1 MNQTGRRPGS
11 RGARGIERLHHRH
24 RNDLWTD
31 FFCGA
36 GGAST
41 GLVQAGFGVATA
53 ANHWDVAI
61 DTHGANHP
69 DTEHVCA
76 DINNYDMRRLTPTRF
91 LWASVICTEESP
103 AGGKKRDRR
112 PRGQLDLLEVEGKV
126 DTAGL
131 IRTRACALDVIRATE
146 VHHYDLVVVE
156 NVCDFYADWALFD
169 WWTDG
174 MRLLGYEHR
183 VFSIN
188 SAHVSSPSN
197 APAPQWRDRIY
208 VVFARQGV
216 PMPDLVPSPL
226 AFCPECGVDVAAV
239 QSWKNGNTVGKYRQQ
254 YDYRCPSTA
263 CRHQVVEPY
272 IRPAADAIDWSNLG
286 TQIGNRREA
295 RLRPL
300 AASTLTKIQRGLTE
314 YADLLEPLLVTTTH
328 GKDGGPRAMPARL
341 VPLPTR
347 TTKIG
352 DGFVV
357 PPGALPAAG
366 FIHEQRGGGSAY
378 RPLTHPLGTLS
389 TSRNHGLVIPYRRE
403 GRARPTG
410 QPMLTLATHDS
421 AGLLLP
427 AYEVEDC
434 WYRMLQPREQLT
446 AQRFPQLYIVHGTK
460 GEQTM
465 QAGNAVSCNVA
476 QWIGER
482 IHHTLYRLAA

>member
-1 MNQTGRRPGS
+1 MNRTARRQSGQQH
-11 RGARGIERLHHRH
+11 RRVERLHHQH
-24 RNDLWTD
+24 RNDAWTD

-41 GLVQAGFGVATA
+41 GLVNAGFEVATA
-53 ANHWDVAI
+53 ANHWSVAI

-69 DTEHVCA
+69 ATEHVCA
-76 DINNYDMRRLTPTRF
+76 DINNYDMRRLSPTRF

-103 AGGKKRDRR
+103 AGGRKRDRR
-112 PRGQLDLLEVEGKV
+112 PRGQMDLLEVEGKV
-126 DTAGL
+126 DAEGR
-131 IRTRACALDVIRATE
+131 IRTRACALDVVRAAE
-146 VHHYDLVVVE
+146 VHAYDLIVVE
-156 NVCDFYADWALFD
+156 NVSDFYEDWALFD
-169 WWTDG
+169 WWIDG
-174 MRLLGYEHR
+174 MRVLGYEHQ

-188 SAHVSSPSN
+188 SAHVSSEGN
-197 APAPQWRDRIY
+197 DAAPQWRDRIY
-208 VVFARQGV
+208 VVFVRQGI
-216 PMPDLVPSPL
+216 PMPDLVPRPL
-226 AFCPECGVDVAAV
+226 ALCTECGEDVEAL

-254 YDYRCPSTA
+254 YDYRCPHES
-263 CRHQVVEPY
+263 CRHAIVEPY
-272 IRPAADAIDWSNLG
+272 IRPAAAAIDWTNLG
-286 TQIGNRREA
+286 TRIGERR
-295 RLRPL
+295 RPL
-300 AASTLTKIQRGLTE
+300 VASTMAKIQRGLTE
-314 YADLLEPLLVTTTH
+314 YADVLEPLLVTTTH

-357 PPGALPAAG
+357 PPGAVPAAG

-389 TSRNHGLVIPYRRE
+389 TSRNHGLVIPYRK
-403 GRARPTG
+403 GHARPTG
-410 QPMLTLATHDS
+410 EPMLTLAARGS

-427 AYEVEDC
+427 SYDVDDC

-446 AQRFPQLYIVHGTK
+446 AQRFPDLYIVRGTK

-476 QWIGER
+476 EWIGVR
-482 IHHTLYRLAA
+482 VRQALYGLAA